1 MAAVLSV
8 FSLCVSTKLHFG
20 SNEIILVESFDAKN
34 PEGITDRL
42 TAFLTLKGQSL
53 RAFDLA
59 FGLCLFRASGT
70 LPTARFSLRCR
81 RAGLSTSAQRTP
93 SSRSMMGASRIS
105 FRRST
110 SPNTSP
116 SLRPRTS
123 GMSIGW
129 STTWLPMLWK
139 QRADLFGLARTTMA
153 MSSLTLLL
161 KVGAC

>member
-8 FSLCVSTKLHFG
+8 FSLCVSTELHFG
-20 SNEIILVESFDAKN
+20 SNEIILVESFDEEKKT

-53 RAFDLA
+53 RAFDLV
-59 FGLCLFRASGT
+59 FGLCLFRASRT

-105 FRRST
+105 SRRSM
-110 SPNTSP
+110 SPSTSP

-123 GMSIGW
+123 GTSIG
-129 STTWLPMLWK
+129 
-139 QRADLFGLARTTMA
+139 
-153 MSSLTLLL
+153 
-161 KVGAC
+161 